1 MCTISET
8 KVTTTIIIAV
18 RLSIRKPTS
27 NFRLPMTAQLY
38 SVPLKRLP
46 ASTSLRTTKE
56 ATREMQTPRIAIQW
70 VSVRPMLRPKNP
82 AMMAPT
88 SGANGTSR

>member
-27 NFRLPMTAQLY
+27 NLRSPISAQLY
-38 SVPLKRLP
+38 SVPLNTLP
-46 ASTSLRTTKE
+46 ARTSFSTTSE
-56 ATREMQTPRIAIQW
+56 AIREMKTPRIAIQW
-70 VSVRPMLRPKNP
+70 VSVRPMERPKKP
-82 AMMAPT
+82 AMIAPT